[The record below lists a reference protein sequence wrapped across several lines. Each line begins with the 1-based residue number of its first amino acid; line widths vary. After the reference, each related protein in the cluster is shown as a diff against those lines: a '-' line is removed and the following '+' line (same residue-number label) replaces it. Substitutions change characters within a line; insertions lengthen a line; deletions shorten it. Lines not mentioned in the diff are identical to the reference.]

1 MAVYLRDIAS
11 MQSYQMNSACFREMS
26 FNQDPELELLVY
38 QRQYHALHQRLRGTT
53 VAPSNNASD
62 DNAESTA
69 SSRRKD
75 PNYLTITVK
84 MAIFIGGGFTKE
96 WMTCLEYAAWKG
108 DWKLACVLV
117 ANGADPQY
125 NSFTGF
131 RASTTNI
138 QDTRRR
144 RYKPVGPP
152 PFVSLNGTTTIPGF
166 AGLRAVVED
175 DLKNREQMLA
185 FLWLLERCFGSSVP
199 APDNVRR
206 VKELASSSS
215 RTTPLKTV
223 LSTPQQQPDANTVRQ
238 DFAKIVSC
246 LQLVCLEHQDPEP
259 GRNCDD
265 SASVSGPCFLTAGR
279 RTVFLDTKVSR
290 KLNEPQKGYDVC
302 EQSEFNEPQ
311 KGYDVILVGKTMF
324 NDCMQSSIFW
334 SLQSDIIAM
343 TM

>member
-185 FLWLLERCFGSSVP
+185 FLWLLERCCGSSVP

-265 SASVSGPCFLTAGR
+265 SSNHKIINKNSCGVVNRL
-279 RTVFLDTKVSR
+279 K
-290 KLNEPQKGYDVC
+290 
-302 EQSEFNEPQ
+302 
-311 KGYDVILVGKTMF
+311 DVIRTTAAVCLHYGIDTHVTLQILETVILTFLWDWLTVEMIAENSEVGP
-324 NDCMQSSIFW
+324 SY
-334 SLQSDIIAM
+334 
-343 TM
+343 